1 MASPVIG
8 RRPAQQSL
16 KQKMA
21 VSYMTAIGGVAK
33 ESSQLGHLEIQ
44 EPTKPV
50 RLKDQA
56 LLGEWQD
63 ILFRLQVKLKAA
75 LDNDRSNDAKA
86 YSIAA
91 GVATDKLL
99 VLAGRPTSIV
109 AGLHE
114 VRHSLPQLAAT
125 LSRVAEIINVP
136 VIEGDPK

>member
-1 MASPVIG
+1 MAPF
-8 RRPAQQSL
+8 
-16 KQKMA
+16 K
-21 VSYMTAIGGVAK
+21 AIGGAAK
-33 ESSQLGHLEIQ
+33 DSSQLGHLDIQ
-44 EPTKPV
+44 EPAKPV

-63 ILFRLQVKLKAA
+63 IAFRLQKLLKAA
-75 LDNDRSNDAKA
+75 ITNDRPNDAKA

-125 LSRVAEIINVP
+125 LTKVAEIINVESEKSNGFQETPSSPP
-136 VIEGDPK
+136 VSDPAPHSTV